1 MARAKV
7 VDPVEEAIGRL
18 EELRSEE
25 DRIRNRLRALDGERM
40 AIKEQVK
47 RTEQE
52 LQRTIAGG
60 ILEPP
65 EGLSTRLAELKAR
78 LTDIDREEG
87 ELKTQ
92 AERAKQEQ
100 IGILRDAI
108 RPAWKSYVEAR
119 RAELD
124 AAPKVVAK
132 VRKALNSLFQA
143 RAERIR
149 AEGEVDRLLAMAARL
164 AGPRA
169 KSAVSGRLAQ
179 ELPPPSLPEG
189 FEGRRAWR
197 TAAELLRLFSSAIWT
212 SPEYGN

>member
-1 MARAKV
+1 MPRTKT

-18 EELRSEE
+18 EELRNEE
-25 DRIRNRLRALDGERM
+25 ERIRDRLRALDGERM
-40 AIKEQVK
+40 AIREGIE
-47 RTEQE
+47 RAEQE
-52 LQRTIAGG
+52 LQEAIAGG

-78 LTDIDREEG
+78 LGDIDREEE

-100 IGILRDAI
+100 IRILRDAI

-119 RAELD
+119 RAELH
-124 AAPKVVAK
+124 AAPRVVER
-132 VRKALNSLFQA
+132 VRKDLQPFLNA
-143 RAERIR
+143 RTERIR
-149 AEGEVDRLLAMAARL
+149 AEGEVDRLLAMAGRL

-169 KSAVSGRLAQ
+169 KGAVAGRLAQ
-179 ELPPPSLPEG
+179 ELPPPPVPEHFG
-189 FEGRRAWR
+189 GRRAWR
-197 TAAELLRLFSSAIWT
+197 TAMELLRLFSSAVWT